1 MSSRPSPNLGAEPWC
16 EPTTSL
22 AGDGG
27 CKTVAVIRTRRGP
40 NLATRLAAL
49 SAGVVVVCSGCVG
62 AYEVTTEDKSDHAA
76 LQVATA
82 DATSGEAEA
91 ADAPAG
97 PPEQSST
104 DPATDGDDP
113 AVIDSTVEA
122 AAPAVLHP
130 VPSDQRQMAKLSV
143 ITDGPLT
150 PKSVE
155 ASANGLF
162 FAQNMM
168 YSHTITVYDRSF
180 ALVKSIPD
188 SINPADWGYPDH
200 AGTTTGSPVEMA
212 FSHDGTKAYVSNYE
226 MSGPGFSN
234 PGNDKCSKGSWD
246 NSYLYRVDTASLE
259 IDQVIEV
266 GPVPKYVAVTP
277 DDATV
282 LTTNWCG
289 YDLSVVDA
297 ATGKET
303 RRIPIGRF
311 PRGIAVMPDNTTVF
325 VAVMGTKDIAV
336 VNLVDDSVQWIT
348 GVGQGPRHLVLD
360 PAGEFLYATLNG
372 EGKVAKIDVATRTVV
387 AKVASPSQPRSMTIA
402 PDGRSVYVVNY
413 DSDAVSKIRTSDMTQ
428 IQRLPTGHHPI
439 GITYDRT
446 DNRVWVACYG
456 GSLYVFDDTAS

>member
-1 MSSRPSPNLGAEPWC
+1 
-16 EPTTSL
+16 
-22 AGDGG
+22 
-27 CKTVAVIRTRRGP
+27 
-40 NLATRLAAL
+40 
-49 SAGVVVVCSGCVG
+49 
-62 AYEVTTEDKSDHAA
+62 
-76 LQVATA
+76 
-82 DATSGEAEA
+82 GEAEA

-150 PKSVE
+150 PKSIE

-402 PDGRSVYVVNY
+402 PDGRSLYVVNY